1 MRITLNTQEKKLMRE
16 YAEKYREQTGDNYSI
31 FHICSI
37 LTDIYEEKLVEDL
50 KVVMDIKLREYQEEQ
65 NND

>member
-16 YAEKYREQTGDNYSI
+16 YAEQFREKTGDNYSV

-37 LTDIYEEKLVEDL
+37 LTDIYEDRLDDDL
-50 KVVMDIKLREYQEEQ
+50 KKVFDIKLRESQEEE
-65 NND
+65 NK

>member
-16 YAEKYREQTGDNYSI
+16 YAEQFREKTGDNYSV

-37 LTDIYEEKLVEDL
+37 LTDIYEDRLDEDL
-50 KVVMDIKLREYQEEQ
+50 KKVFDIKLRESQEEE
-65 NND
+65 NK

>member
-16 YAEKYREQTGDNYSI
+16 HAEKFREKTGDNYSV

-37 LTDIYEEKLVEDL
+37 LTDIYEDRLDEDL
-50 KVVMDIKLREYQEEQ
+50 KKVFDIKLREAQEEE
-65 NND
+65 NK